1 MSGGGMG
8 ATGDMQR
15 LWSLMRDPAS
25 FDVRITDSEKMIC
38 RGKMPTAVGGPSHW
52 GLDLE
57 MSL

>member
-1 MSGGGMG
+1 MG
-8 ATGDMQR
+8 ATGDMQC

-25 FDVRITDSEKMIC
+25 FDVRVTDSEKMIC
-38 RGKMPTAVGGPSHW
+38 SGKMSTAVGRPSHW